1 MDIEQALKSDDEEII
16 LLYAN
21 IAIEKYTVNEVD
33 KMLNKKYF
41 IKVDNGYFYLHKNLN
56 SKINKLVAKL
66 NFTFKKK

>member
-1 MDIEQALKSDDEEII
+1 
-16 LLYAN
+16 
-21 IAIEKYTVNEVD
+21 
-33 KMLNKKYF
+33 MLNKKYF